1 MSRPVKHLPPLPAER
16 ALKVIA
22 GRGKAVILHRL
33 FDGPMRL
40 SALERALPDLSQ
52 KVLIAQLRELEA
64 HGVVSR
70 RVHPELPP
78 RVEYAATPLGLSLA
92 PLLAALC
99 DWGRR
104 HAHALGEAGR
114 LACASDARASR
125 DAEAGAPT
133 SPGGRADTPPVAA
146 DPPSAPAL

>member
-1 MSRPVKHLPPLPAER
+1 MNRPVKRLPPLPAER

-22 GRGKAVILHRL
+22 GRGKAVIVHLL

-40 SALERALPDLSQ
+40 STLERALPDISQ

-64 HGVVSR
+64 HGIVSR
-70 RVHPELPP
+70 TVFAELPP

-92 PLLAALC
+92 PVLRALC

-104 HAHALGEAGR
+104 HAAELGELDR
-114 LACASDARASR
+114 LAEGC
-125 DAEAGAPT
+125 
-133 SPGGRADTPPVAA
+133 
-146 DPPSAPAL
+146 APADA